1 MRPLSPLYYIR
12 ENKIRSL
19 IIIFMLFLTTLLFL
33 AGNYIDSVY
42 YYWDPYMDYSDK
54 LFDVS
59 ALSTDEDYREFGEFY
74 KDLLE
79 DESLIVMPRSPSGY
93 AGLQWMSTLGFQM
106 GSSSF
111 VFETPEDLKTAF
123 EVFGINAD
131 LSEVEDGTVCISKAL
146 AAQYGLKKGD
156 VIDSGVREGFLGS
169 YRIAALL
176 DDESFIVFYVAHSEY
191 EGDPVRLNVLGRDIS
206 GDELYQHIIEIQGD
220 RKADIS
226 IPERKLI
233 DEQFKPF
240 ILIFGAG
247 IIFLS
252 IILSVVVN
260 SVITGQYLERRYEFG
275 VFRAIGLTKAEIY
288 RKVALELLVMDYIA
302 YLAGAGMIFLF
313 TLLMN
318 ELVYLPKGQ
327 YLPYYSDIG
336 LNAFLISNA
345 LVMVPTIFLKGRSM
359 SKCDVTEF

>member
-19 IIIFMLFLTTLLFL
+19 IIIFMFFLTTLLFL

-42 YYWDPYMDYSDK
+42 YYWDSYMDYSDK
-54 LFDVS
+54 MLDVS

-74 KDLLE
+74 KDLLA
-79 DESLIVMPRSPSGY
+79 DDALIVMPRSPRGY
-93 AGLQWMSTLGFQM
+93 VGLQWMSTMGFSM

-111 VFETPEDLKTAF
+111 IFETPEDLKTAF

-131 LSEVEDGTVCISKAL
+131 LSEVEDGTVCISTAL

-156 VIDSGVREGFLGS
+156 VIDSSIREGFIGS

-176 DDESFIVFYVAHSEY
+176 DDDSFTVFYVENSDY
-191 EGDPVRLNVLGRDIS
+191 DGDPVRLNVLGRNIS
-206 GDELYQHIIEIQGD
+206 GDELYQHIIQLQGD

-226 IPERKLI
+226 RPAREEI
-233 DEQFKPF
+233 DKQFEPF
-240 ILIFGAG
+240 ILIFVAG

-260 SVITGQYLERRYEFG
+260 SVITGQFIERRYEFG
-275 VFRAIGLTKAEIY
+275 VFRAIGLTKGEIY

-302 YLAGAGMIFLF
+302 YLAGAVFILLF

-336 LNAFLISNA
+336 LNSFLTSNA